1 MAKACV
7 MVGWDDVPHLSA
19 ESKEAALSGIPPW
32 QRDARMYGTPSLGA
46 GAIYPIPETEILC
59 APFTLPDHWPRSYSI
74 DPGWNRTAVIWLAW
88 NPDDGSVFAYDEY
101 YVGVREPSSHAAAIN
116 AKGKWMA
123 GVIDPAA
130 KGARGHDGKKLTEV
144 YADLG
149 LTVELADN
157 AVVAGLTKV
166 WHMLAIGQLKI
177 FNTMTNTRNEM
188 RLYRRNDK
196 GEIIKEN
203 DHLMDA
209 LRYNVMSGR
218 AVARVKPADG
228 PDGMPWFHWNPPDWS
243 G

>member
-1 MAKACV
+1 
-7 MVGWDDVPHLSA
+7 
-19 ESKEAALSGIPPW
+19 
-32 QRDARMYGTPSLGA
+32 
-46 GAIYPIPETEILC
+46 
-59 APFTLPDHWPRSYSI
+59 
-74 DPGWNRTAVIWLAW
+74 
-88 NPDDGSVFAYDEY
+88 
-101 YVGVREPSSHAAAIN
+101 
-116 AKGKWMA
+116 
-123 GVIDPAA
+123 
-130 KGARGHDGKKLTEV
+130 
-144 YADLG
+144 
-149 LTVELADN
+149 
-157 AVVAGLTKV
+157 
-166 WHMLAIGQLKI
+166 MLAIGQLKI